1 MALGYAMRI
10 GLVFIHLALLTVCA
24 VLFIVRLCALHWVPV
39 EYLNLD

>member
-24 VLFIVRLCALHWVPV
+24 VYLSCVSVPFIGCP
-39 EYLNLD
+39 